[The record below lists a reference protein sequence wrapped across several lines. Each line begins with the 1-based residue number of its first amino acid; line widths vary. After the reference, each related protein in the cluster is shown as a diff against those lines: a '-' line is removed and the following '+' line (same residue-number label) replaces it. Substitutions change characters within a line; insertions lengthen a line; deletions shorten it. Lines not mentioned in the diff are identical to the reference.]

1 MSDKK
6 EQEFLG
12 KKILQNCRNELY
24 LDFPYLDGAFAGLEY
39 EADEQYHVNSDRWG
53 EDLFQSG
60 FSFEKIRRGSG
71 DCEAWISPYVTALP
85 VSSYFYETG

>member
-6 EQEFLG
+6 DRDFLG

-39 EADEQYHVNSDRWG
+39 EADSSITSIQNKMGRRSI
-53 EDLFQSG
+53 S
-60 FSFEKIRRGSG
+60 IR
-71 DCEAWISPYVTALP
+71 
-85 VSSYFYETG
+85 FFF